1 VCEEGVAALRSRGI
15 LRPRWAEA
23 RPMELEEL
31 AVVWA
36 AVAVLLGSLVL
47 LVGV

>member
-1 VCEEGVAALRSRGI
+1 
-15 LRPRWAEA
+15 
-23 RPMELEEL
+23 MELEEL